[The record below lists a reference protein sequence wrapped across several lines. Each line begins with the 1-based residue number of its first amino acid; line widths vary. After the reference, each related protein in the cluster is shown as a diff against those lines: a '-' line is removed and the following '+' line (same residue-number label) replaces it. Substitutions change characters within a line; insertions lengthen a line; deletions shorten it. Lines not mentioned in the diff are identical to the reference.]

1 MDIRKFWDGKL
12 LLAALAS
19 ASVVDTAGLFIWRYT
34 ADRDGPINTWYDKF
48 GVIAYVLDV
57 SSVVVGFV
65 LAQLITYAI
74 GGSYNLLFF
83 LIVVVAVQ
91 MTHDILFSLFL
102 VPLVPE
108 GENDIMDLMKL
119 YTTMKGSGWVLVVD
133 ALYMILTTLGALV
146 LYKLPSYVTWFTL
159 LFVPYVTGYIL
170 TTHRLLSSRIS
181 TPLQ

>member
-34 ADRDGPINTWYDKF
+34 ADRDGPINIWYDKF

-108 GENDIMDLMKL
+108 GENDIMDLMKS

-146 LYKLPSYVTWFTL
+146 LYKLPPYVTWFTL

>member
-108 GENDIMDLMKL
+108 GENDIMDLMKS

>member
-19 ASVVDTAGLFIWRYT
+19 AAVVDTAGLFIWRYT
-34 ADRDGPINTWYDKF
+34 AERDGPINTWYDKF

-108 GENDIMDLMKL
+108 GENDIMDLMKS

>member
-1 MDIRKFWDGKL
+1 MDLRKFSDGKL
-12 LLAALAS
+12 LLAALA
-19 ASVVDTAGLFIWRYT
+19 AAAVVDTAGLFVWRYT

-65 LAQLITYAI
+65 IAQLVCSMI

-91 MTHDILFSLFL
+91 MVHDILFGLFL
-102 VPLVPE
+102 VPLIPE
-108 GENDIMDLMKL
+108 GENDIMDLMKS

-133 ALYMILTTLGALV
+133 ALYMILTTLGALI
-146 LYKLPSYVTWFTL
+146 LYRLPPYVTWFTL

-170 TTHRLLSSRIS
+170 TTHRLPSSRIP
-181 TPLQ
+181 TPLK